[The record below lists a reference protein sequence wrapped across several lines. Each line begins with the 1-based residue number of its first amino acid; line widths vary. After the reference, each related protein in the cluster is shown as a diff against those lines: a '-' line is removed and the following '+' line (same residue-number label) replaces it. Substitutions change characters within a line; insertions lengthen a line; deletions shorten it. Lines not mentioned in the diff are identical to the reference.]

1 MNYWPRWNLAGERFS
16 GARFARI
23 SDDGHEWNL
32 ELPSPRCPFFPNAG
46 LGWELGRCTL
56 FCVGAFP
63 GQLSPMKVRLPLF
76 FAALSVV
83 CAPSRSQA
91 WQARQEITQAV
102 IESLS
107 PDDAIIQKLGMEA
120 LKLREHLGIPDR
132 RDTLNR
138 EKFVWFYAND
148 YLLFP
153 GTTLHR
159 EQTRSGMQED
169 ALAFFSRS
177 LQALRTESV
186 PNAGRWIGALL
197 HFTEDCGSPAVA
209 ADISGDLRGK
219 MEGLVNPK
227 AIHIQG
233 YQPILLGRTEVEAL
247 AGFQK
252 RLEVLSEYSRQR
264 AERAKPLIAAGER
277 SKAEPMVMECA
288 EETCRVAADILFTL
302 GELATV
308 PGNAQNVILRGS
320 ISGRPGKGV
329 ERVPAKVML
338 EGTPYST
345 MADEEGRYVF
355 YNLPA
360 GDYMLGV
367 MRPGSVVARQALKLS
382 PAKTAVKDIV
392 LTPTVVKD
400 IVLTPDL
407 PAGNMLRDASLTSHW
422 LKAGRPDCWY
432 PIASPGVPA
441 EKSWE
446 GDVLPLRPGAKYRLQ
461 VDWQPNAPGKVAIR
475 IFGPGGPNKPQA
487 QVKTLAPGETKI
499 DFAATEDTP
508 YAQLFI
514 SGGSTPE
521 SSCKHLAVWLTGF
534 ESGEW
539 PVCNRVRFF
548 PAPSAA
554 EALVGGRFEGSN
566 TGPAEGFELL
576 AEIKEAPPADQWG
589 ELKFDNHKIYRWLR
603 YVGAPGSFGKIAE
616 VEYYSGQRQL
626 GPGGAYGSI
635 VPEHSWQQASDQNT
649 RTWFESDVP
658 DGQFVGLDL
667 RDTASAY
674 YPRFSPEPGEHEGP
688 LDVEIKS
695 GPPGAVVRYTLDGT
709 LPTTENGQIY
719 SEPLH
724 VEKTTTI
731 EAVTFQEGRAPS
743 PPISASYL
751 LKNSVHPALSTFH
764 VGNSLTGITSYFKSF
779 ARTAGYPHESAI
791 YARPGAWTKELWD
804 ASLTQDKERF
814 ETLWDSLPRIDHLT
828 LQPRDFDIAEEAGY
842 DIRWLDLARRKSPG
856 VQPWLYCEWTEMK
869 RERPTDKGE
878 VPSSQMKKLYPALTW
893 EESMGAMMLYMEEL
907 QRKIAETDHEGKRPR
922 VLPAALAM
930 GWIKNMIDEGKL
942 PGIAPGSFYPLL
954 FNDQV
959 HPTVNPF
966 INENGNGGY
975 LVDLTW
981 FSAFYRK
988 SPEGVVLPIGTT
1000 FSTEQ
1005 SAILQRLAWD
1015 VIRNYPDCGLYEEG
1029 KKPVAKPDF
1038 WPRAAAIDDVTP
1050 VRLSSTTPG
1059 AWFRYT
1065 LDGTTPTRTT
1075 GYIYCGIISVRPGMT
1090 VKAMAYESG
1099 MADSPAAEAAYPRE
1113 K

>member
-1 MNYWPRWNLAGERFS
+1 MN
-16 GARFARI
+16 
-23 SDDGHEWNL
+23 
-32 ELPSPRCPFFPNAG
+32 
-46 LGWELGRCTL
+46 
-56 FCVGAFP
+56 
-63 GQLSPMKVRLPLF
+63 VRLPLF
-76 FAALSVV
+76 LAVLAVV
-83 CAPSRSQA
+83 WAPARSHA
-91 WQARQEITQAV
+91 WQARGDITQAV

-107 PDDAIIQKLGMEA
+107 PDDAIIQKLGVETG
-120 LKLREHLGIPDR
+120 KLREHLGIPDR
-132 RDTLNR
+132 RGTLNR

-159 EQTRSGMQED
+159 EPTSGGMQED
-169 ALAFFSRS
+169 ALAFFSRA

-219 MEGLVNPK
+219 LETLVNPK

-252 RLEVLSEYSRQR
+252 RLEVLIEFSKQR
-264 AERAKPLIAAGER
+264 AELAKPLIAGGER
-277 SKAEPMVMECA
+277 ARAEPMVMECA
-288 EETCRVAADILFTL
+288 EETCRVVADVLFTL

-308 PGNAQNVILRGS
+308 PGNAQNVTLRGS
-320 ISGRPGKGV
+320 ISGRPGQGL
-329 ERVPAKVML
+329 ERVPARVML
-338 EGTPYST
+338 EDTPFST
-345 MADEEGRYVF
+345 LADEEGRYVF

-360 GDYMLGV
+360 GNYTLDV
-367 MRPGSVVARQALKLS
+367 IRPGSVVARQALKL
-382 PAKTAVKDIV
+382 PPTKTAVKDIA
-392 LTPTVVKD
+392 LTQDT
-400 IVLTPDL
+400 

-422 LKAGRPDCWY
+422 LKAGRLDGWY
-432 PIASPGVPA
+432 PVASSGNPA
-441 EKSWE
+441 VKSWE
-446 GDVLPLRPGAKYRLQ
+446 GDLLPLRPGAKYRLQ
-461 VDWQPNAPGKVAIR
+461 VDWQPNATGQVAIH

-487 QVKTLAPGETKI
+487 EVKTLAPGETKI
-499 DFAATEDTP
+499 DFSATEDTP
-508 YAQLFI
+508 YAQLFV
-514 SGGSTPE
+514 SGGKSPE
-521 SSCKHLAVWLTGF
+521 TICKHLAVWLTGF

-566 TGPAEGFELL
+566 TGPTEGFELL
-576 AEIKEAPPADQWG
+576 AEIKDAPPADHWG

-603 YVGAPGSFGKIAE
+603 YLGAPGSYGKIAE

-635 VPEHSWQQASDQNT
+635 VPEHTWQRASDQNT
-649 RTWFESDVP
+649 GTWFESNLP
-658 DGQFVGLDL
+658 DDQFVGVDL

-695 GPPGAVVRYTLDGT
+695 GPPGTVIRYTLDGT
-709 LPTTENGQIY
+709 WPTPSNGQIY

-724 VEKTTTI
+724 IEKTATF
-731 EAVTFQEGRAPS
+731 EAVTFQEGHAPS

-751 LKNSVHPALSTFH
+751 LKNSSQPGLCTFH

-791 YARPGAWTKELWD
+791 YARPGAWTRELWD

-814 ETLWDSLPRIDHLT
+814 ETLWNSLPRIDHLT

-842 DIRWLDLARRKSPG
+842 DIRWLNLARQKSPG
-856 VQPWLYCEWTEMK
+856 MQPWLYCEWTEMK

-907 QRKIAETDHEGKRPR
+907 QRKISETYHEGKRPR
-922 VLPAALAM
+922 ILPAALAM
-930 GWIKNMIDEGKL
+930 GWIKNMIDAGKL

-966 INENGNGGY
+966 INQNANGGY

-988 SPEGVVLPIGTT
+988 SPEGEVLPIGTT

-1005 SAILQRLAWD
+1005 SAVLQRLAWD

-1029 KKPVAKPDF
+1029 STPVGKPAFSPAPK
-1038 WPRAAAIDDVTP
+1038 AIGEVTP
-1050 VRLSSTTPG
+1050 VTLSSSTLG

-1065 LDGTTPTRTT
+1065 LDGTTPTRTN
-1075 GYIYCGIISVRPGMT
+1075 GYIYCGVISVRPGMT
-1090 VKAMAYESG
+1090 VKAVAYESG
-1099 MADSPAAEAAYPRE
+1099 MADSPMADAMFPAG